1 MISFKK
7 SFSIIEK
14 MDDDFLFLLEK
25 GDITMVRGSTPRH
38 IFYVKDADNNLV
50 DFSTA
55 TKITVTYKQD
65 DLMEITKDLDDGVNV
80 GEDGNVIVNLTKDD
94 TMRLFPGKCSV
105 QIEAEFGGNVIIS
118 NCGRIDVKNRLKS
131 GE

>member
-1 MISFKK
+1 
-7 SFSIIEK
+7 
-14 MDDDFLFLLEK
+14 
-25 GDITMVRGSTPRH
+25 MVRGSTPTH
-38 IFYVKDADNNLV
+38 TFYVRDNENKTI

-65 DLMEITKDLDDGVNV
+65 DLMEITKNLEDGVSV
-80 GEDGNVIVNLTKDD
+80 GEDGNIVVKLTKDD